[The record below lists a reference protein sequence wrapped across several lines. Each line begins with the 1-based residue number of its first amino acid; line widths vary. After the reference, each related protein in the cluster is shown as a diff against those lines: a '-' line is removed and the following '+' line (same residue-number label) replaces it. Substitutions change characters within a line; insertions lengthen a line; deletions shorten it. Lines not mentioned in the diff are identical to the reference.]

1 MKSERK
7 AKTLGIYFQDFSRN
21 ISQKINL
28 LFYTI
33 DNTTK
38 KLYNKNTTK
47 KLYQINLL
55 EHNMKVH
62 TYENSSGKDLIKKY
76 IDKLSK
82 EEQVDGYSVLQ
93 AFEEDRIEELNIKP
107 WQGKVWEVY
116 FYKHNRMF
124 YITIENEDVYL
135 LHACRKQKNKT
146 ETTNKNIVISRA
158 KELGKLL
165 NKTFI

>member
-1 MKSERK
+1 MIV
-7 AKTLGIYFQDFSRN
+7 LGRYQNIIVINRNHFSN
-21 ISQKINL
+21 AL
-28 LFYTI
+28 

-38 KLYNKNTTK
+38 KLYNVCTTK
-47 KLYQINLL
+47 KLYKNFAL

-82 EEQVDGYSVLQ
+82 KEQVDGYSVLQ
-93 AFEEDRIEELNIKP
+93 AFEDDRIDELNIKP

-116 FYKHNRMF
+116 FYKHNRIF
-124 YITIENEDVYL
+124 YVTIDNEDVYL

-146 ETTNKNIVISRA
+146 ESTDKNIVISRA
-158 KELGKLL
+158 KELGRLL
-165 NKTFI
+165 NKSFI